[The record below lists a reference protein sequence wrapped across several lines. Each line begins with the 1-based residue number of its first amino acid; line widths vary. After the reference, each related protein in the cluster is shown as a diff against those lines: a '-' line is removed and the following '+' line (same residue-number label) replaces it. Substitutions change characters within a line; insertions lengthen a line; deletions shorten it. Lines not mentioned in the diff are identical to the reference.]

1 VVPLR
6 SEGRGELVMGTWVAF
21 VIAVS
26 SLMLLKMFVFQF

>member
-1 VVPLR
+1 
-6 SEGRGELVMGTWVAF
+6 VMGTWVAF